1 MKINTKSGGA
11 HVVHLFILALEWT
24 LKQLNYTF
32 IDIYQVKQDIGHSSV
47 VMTEKYAKCNLRR
60 LQDDF
65 PTLRERI
72 ALRLVSPAEDLYFT
86 KLLQSV

>member
-1 MKINTKSGGA
+1 MVSD
-11 HVVHLFILALEWT
+11 E
-24 LKQLNYTF
+24 
-32 IDIYQVKQDIGHSSV
+32 IGHSSV

-72 ALRLVSPAEDLYFT
+72 ALRLVPPAEDSYFT

>member
-1 MKINTKSGGA
+1 MLIILINNN
-11 HVVHLFILALEWT
+11 V
-24 LKQLNYTF
+24 
-32 IDIYQVKQDIGHSSV
+32 DIKMVSDEIGHSSV

-72 ALRLVSPAEDLYFT
+72 ALRLVPPAEDSYFT